1 MVIKGEIS
9 IKTHQILSFSPIFAE
24 LSLGENIFWPGCA
37 ILSMGIDI
45 VMKTYEL
52 LKTQIPNLKLST
64 MCCGKPSLHING
76 GIPYERRKHFLNK
89 SFKNKGTKK
98 IYTLCPNCQHTL
110 SKHSDCEIIS
120 AWTVLDEAIPKEKYN
135 IYKGIKLSLHD
146 PCPIKDHL
154 ENTVAARNILSK
166 LGVDILEF
174 VNNREKTLC
183 CGKKN
188 MIMTLEPKKGQK
200 LFQIRAKQ
208 APSKEIVTYCA
219 SCVDTFRQNN
229 FEACHILE
237 LLWETKTAGSW
248 KNRYNS
254 VKKIKKEDKQC

>member
-1 MVIKGEIS
+1 MIKGEIS
-9 IKTHQILSFSPIFAE
+9 IRTHQILSFSSIFAE
-24 LSLGENIFWPGCA
+24 LSLGANIFWPGCA
-37 ILSMGIDI
+37 ILSMGEDI

-52 LKTQIPNLKLST
+52 LKTQIPDLKLST
-64 MCCGKPSLHING
+64 MCCGKPSLHINSG
-76 GIPYERRKHFLNK
+76 EPYERRKQFLNEA
-89 SFKNKGTKK
+89 FKKNSTKR

-110 SKHSDCEIIS
+110 SDNSDCEIIS

-135 IYKGIKLSLHD
+135 IYKGRELSLHD

-154 ENTVAARNILSK
+154 ENTVAARNILNK

-188 MIMTLEPKKGQK
+188 MIMTLEPEKGQQ
-200 LFQIRAKQ
+200 LFQIRANQ

-229 FEACHILE
+229 FQAYHILE
-237 LLWETKTAGSW
+237 LLWEMKTTGSW
-248 KNRYNS
+248 RNRYS
-254 VKKIKKEDKQC
+254 LVKNIKREDKQC